1 LEPREYFIIWI
12 VFKRFEN
19 LLTEKTGLYG
29 PIFLTQVLDDQTYLI
44 AERMQSIRLR
54 CKMVNLDFRGIQEML
69 KAKLKAKVSGSVDI
83 NWRVEEAK
91 HWLSTVVSK
100 LWRHL

>member
-1 LEPREYFIIWI
+1 LEPRESFIIWI

-91 HWLSTVVSK
+91 HWLSTVVLK

>member
-1 LEPREYFIIWI
+1 MYFIIWI
-12 VFKRFEN
+12 VLNASKFFN
-19 LLTEKTGLYG
+19 LKNRTLWTY
-29 PIFLTQVLDDQTYLI
+29 FLTQVLDDQTYLI

-83 NWRVEEAK
+83 NWRVEKAK
-91 HWLSTVVSK
+91 HWLSTVLSK

>member
-1 LEPREYFIIWI
+1 
-12 VFKRFEN
+12 
-19 LLTEKTGLYG
+19 
-29 PIFLTQVLDDQTYLI
+29 
-44 AERMQSIRLR
+44 
-54 CKMVNLDFRGIQEML
+54 MVNLDFRGIQEML

-91 HWLSTVVSK
+91 HWLSTVLLK